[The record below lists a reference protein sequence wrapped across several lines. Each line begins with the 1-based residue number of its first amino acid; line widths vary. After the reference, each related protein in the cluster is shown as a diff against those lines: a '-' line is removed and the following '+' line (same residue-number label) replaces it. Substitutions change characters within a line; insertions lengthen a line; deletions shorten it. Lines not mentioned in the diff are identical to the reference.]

1 MSGLGSAMSSADLA
15 TVMIACPHCGTRY
28 QVPFATIGS
37 DGREVQCAQCGKS
50 WHATAASA
58 PPPAVDPDLL
68 FPKDEA
74 ALDFDFE
81 SEEKAVAPPT
91 FPHPASL
98 QLDPDHER
106 TLAEIRAA
114 IAPKARKSAG
124 NAMDPKTL
132 SKARE
137 SFTKRQK
144 SVVGKLPLARMR
156 RTARMGALVLL
167 ISMLVLGFSLRADL
181 VRWFPQLAGLYATIG
196 LPVNIVGLEFQD
208 SKTINTLRE
217 GKIVMQ
223 ISARIRS
230 IANRTV
236 QVPPVL
242 VSLLNDKGQAVY
254 EWTVSPSI
262 AEMDPGEMMDF
273 TTEVNSPPDGAVSVR
288 LSFAT
293 KAS

>member
-50 WHATAASA
+50 WHATANVA
-58 PPPAVDPDLL
+58 PPAPVDPDIL
-68 FPKDEA
+68 FPKDEN
-74 ALDFDFE
+74 ALDFAFE
-81 SEEKAVAPPT
+81 TEEKAVAPAT

-98 QLDPDHER
+98 PVDLDHER
-106 TLAEIRAA
+106 TLAEIRAV
-114 IAPKARKSAG
+114 IAPKSRRSTG
-124 NAMDPKTL
+124 NVIDPKTL
-132 SKARE
+132 SKVKE
-137 SFTKRQK
+137 SFSRRQK

-156 RTARMGALVLL
+156 RTARMSALVLL

-181 VRWFPQLAGLYATIG
+181 VRWFPQLAGLYASIG

-230 IANRTV
+230 IAGRPV
-236 QVPPVL
+236 EVPAVL

-254 EWTVSPSI
+254 EWTVTPNI

>member
-1 MSGLGSAMSSADLA
+1 MSSADLA

-50 WHATAASA
+50 WHATATVV
-58 PPPAVDPDLL
+58 PPAPVDPDIL
-68 FPKDEA
+68 FPKDET
-74 ALDFDFE
+74 ALDFAFE
-81 SEEKAVAPPT
+81 TEEKAVAPAT

-98 QLDPDHER
+98 PLDPDHER
-106 TLAEIRAA
+106 TLADIRAA
-114 IAPKARKSAG
+114 IAPKAKRG
-124 NAMDPKTL
+124 NSIDPKAL
-132 SKARE
+132 SKAKE
-137 SFTKRQK
+137 SFTRRQK

-156 RTARMGALVLL
+156 RTARMSALVLL
-167 ISMLVLGFSLRADL
+167 ISMLVLGFSLRTDL
-181 VRWFPQLAGLYATIG
+181 VSWFPQLAGLYAAIG
-196 LPVNIVGLEFQD
+196 LPVNIVGLEFRD

-230 IANRTV
+230 IASRPV
-236 QVPPVL
+236 EVPPVL

-254 EWTVSPSI
+254 EWTVTPSI